1 MTVLELDLKEDIR
14 RLSTEVLNLKDRI
27 LALEE
32 RLERLEWRPASEH
45 QKEFIADICK
55 TLNIPYPEGYPNKI
69 SKQEAHAFIDAKIK
83 FYNDARRKGG
93 ATPKPQG

>member
-32 RLERLEWRPASEH
+32 RLERLEWRPATER

-55 TLNIPYPEGYPNKI
+55 TLNIPYPEGFPSKI
-69 SKQEAHAFIDAKIK
+69 SKQEASDFIDSKLK

-93 ATPKPQG
+93 AAPKPQG